1 MLNRQGRSTAAGAA
15 EVHESETF
23 SGDRGLA
30 IEEPLIFEIGR
41 TETTGVDLPEPEKFS
56 ARLGKAIRTEPI
68 GLPGLSEPETMR
80 HFVRLSQK
88 NYGIDTGIF
97 PLGSCTMKHNPRLNE
112 KMARVP
118 GFADVHPLQPQS
130 TVQGAIE
137 LIGELSRWL
146 CSLTGMPAIAITP
159 KAGAHGE
166 LCGMMAIK
174 AAIAARGEMRSK
186 VLVAESAHGT
196 NPATAALLGYRIEA
210 VPARAD
216 GTVDVDEVKKR
227 LSPEVAAIMLTNPNT
242 CGLFERDVVE
252 IADAVHAAGAYFYAD
267 GANFN
272 AIVGKVRPGDLGVDA
287 MHINLHKTFST
298 PHGGGG
304 PGAGPVALSA
314 ALAPFMPV
322 PYVVA
327 DADGVRLVEH
337 VETAADTLPSPL
349 RGGWREAPGGG
360 MATDANAATP
370 TPGPSPQGGGEPVGA
385 SGGIGAKPLGR
396 MCAFHGQMG
405 MYVRALTYMLS
416 HGSDGMRQA
425 SEDAVL
431 SANYVKAS
439 LSDLMSLPYGDR
451 ACMHEVLFDDRWLE
465 GTGVTT
471 LDFAKAM
478 IDEGFH
484 PMTVYFPLVV
494 HGAMLIEPTE
504 SESKQSLDHFIGSLR
519 GLAQAAKAGGNDIAR
534 FRDAPRFAPRRRL
547 DETKAARE
555 PKLRWTPEPERKE
568 AAE

>member
-1 MLNRQGRSTAAGAA
+1 
-15 EVHESETF
+15 
-23 SGDRGLA
+23 
-30 IEEPLIFEIGR
+30 
-41 TETTGVDLPEPEKFS
+41 
-56 ARLGKAIRTEPI
+56 
-68 GLPGLSEPETMR
+68 MR
-80 HFVRLSQK
+80 HYVRLSQK
-88 NYGIDTGIF
+88 NYGIDTGVF

-112 KMARVP
+112 RMARLP
-118 GFADVHPLQPQS
+118 GFGDIHPLQPLS
-130 TVQGAIE
+130 TVPGAIA
-137 LIGELSRWL
+137 LIAELSRWL
-146 CSLTGMPAIAITP
+146 SELTGMAAIAMTP

-166 LCGMMAIK
+166 LAGMMAIK
-174 AAIAARGEMRSK
+174 AAIEARGEKRTV

-196 NPATAALLGYRIEA
+196 NPATAALLGYSIVT
-210 VPARAD
+210 VPARPD
-216 GTVDVDEVKKR
+216 GTVDPEEVKTR

-242 CGLFERDVVE
+242 CGLFERDVVA
-252 IADAVHAAGAYFYAD
+252 IAEAVHAAGAYFYAD

-304 PGAGPVALSA
+304 PGAGPVALSV

-327 DADGVRLVEH
+327 DGGGIRYVEH
-337 VETAADTLPSPL
+337 LP
-349 RGGWREAPGGG
+349 
-360 MATDANAATP
+360 NTP
-370 TPGPSPQGGGEPVGA
+370 TPNPSPQGGGGPAGA
-385 SGGIGAKPLGR
+385 RPLGR

-405 MYVRALTYMLS
+405 MFVRALAYMLS

-431 SANYVKAS
+431 NANYVRAG
-439 LSDLMSLPYGDR
+439 LADLMSQPFGER
-451 ACMHEVLFDDRWLE
+451 PCMHEALFDDRWLE
-465 GTGVTT
+465 GTGITT

-504 SESKQSLDHFIGSLR
+504 SESKQSLDQFIASLR
-519 GLAQAAKAGGNDIAR
+519 GLAGAAKAGNAER
-534 FRDAPRFAPRRRL
+534 FKDAPRFAPAPPSRR
-547 DETKAARE
+547 DQGGKGAEAQVDAA
-555 PKLRWTPEPERKE
+555 LG
-568 AAE
+568 A